1 MNLETTKKGNSNA
14 VRIKGDKLERAA
26 RVARRLAADRDER
39 VSAASLVDEIMEEGL
54 LKRERKLG
62 LLSV

>member
-1 MNLETTKKGNSNA
+1 MNVETTKKPASNA

-26 RVARRLAADRDER
+26 RVARILAAERDER

-54 LKRERKLG
+54 TKREKKLG
-62 LLSV
+62 I

>member
-1 MNLETTKKGNSNA
+1 MNIETTKKANSNA

-26 RVARRLAADRDER
+26 RVARLLAAERDER

-54 LKRERKLG
+54 TKREKKLG
-62 LLSV
+62 V